1 MSLELTISEAIKT
14 AMRAKDKVALDS
26 LRAVKAQILLLKT
39 EALGKEVSPEQE
51 IAILQRMVKQRKD
64 SYDQFSAQGRNDLAE
79 VEEAQMKII
88 EQFLP
93 KQLSPEELEAEMKAI
108 IAETGAES
116 MKDLGKVMGIASKNL
131 AGKSDGKSISEMAK
145 KLLSLKKP
153 ENNFRASLCTYNMNL
168 LSFIFEHS
176 ELSEMLF
183 KLLNF
188 RSYNCTT
195 IRL

>member
-1 MSLELTISEAIKT
+1 MSFENTISEAIKT

-26 LRAVKAQILLLKT
+26 LRAVKSQILLLKT
-39 EALGKEVSPEQE
+39 EALGAEVSPDQE

-64 SYDQFSAQGRNDLAE
+64 SHDQFAAQGRNDLAE

-93 KQLSPEELEAEMKAI
+93 KQLSAEELETEMKNI

-116 MKDLGKVMGIASKNL
+116 MKDLGKVMGIASKSL

-145 KLLSLKKP
+145 KLLS
-153 ENNFRASLCTYNMNL
+153 
-168 LSFIFEHS
+168 
-176 ELSEMLF
+176 
-183 KLLNF
+183 
-188 RSYNCTT
+188 
-195 IRL
+195 